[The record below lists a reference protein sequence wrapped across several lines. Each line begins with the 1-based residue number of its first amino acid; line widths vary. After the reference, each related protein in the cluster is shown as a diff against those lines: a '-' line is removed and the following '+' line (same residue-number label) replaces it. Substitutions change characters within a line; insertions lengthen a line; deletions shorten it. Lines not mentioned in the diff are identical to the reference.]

1 MKRSLTSPELALSLC
16 TSEASTAA
24 IRERV
29 ANLKLETSED
39 SMTEPSTI
47 DPDNGVESLP
57 VESKS
62 DEVFENKEKKVE
74 ASEGGLEAAKST
86 ESVVSPVKKPERT
99 PRKSLLIKNLL
110 SQAGICRNVE
120 KVSTFEERL
129 KEREKVIKMNEK
141 PTEQKQPSLVQSSKS
156 KSNKKTEKL
165 RRSNSSDS
173 LRDCK
178 TTDGSMKA
186 RFPLLEKFLDE
197 KNNSVVGDQKSF
209 VTGAL
214 DLSVSVP
221 QYRKFQQGDID
232 CCTYGDVSSR
242 SFYVKDDLRRF
253 FEKKALRWKNY
264 HKNLVDSHCHF
275 DMLFNK

>member
-1 MKRSLTSPELALSLC
+1 MKRSLTSQEIALSSA
-16 TSEASTAA
+16 SETSTAA
-24 IRERV
+24 IREKV
-29 ANLKLETSED
+29 DNLKLETSED
-39 SMTEPSTI
+39 STKQPSTI
-47 DPDNGVESLP
+47 NPDNSVESLP

-62 DEVFENKEKKVE
+62 DEVFENREANDEVLEK
-74 ASEGGLEAAKST
+74 GLEVA
-86 ESVVSPVKKPERT
+86 ESIENVVSPVKKPERT

-129 KEREKVIKMNEK
+129 KERENVIKMNEK
-141 PTEQKQPSLVQSSKS
+141 LMEQKQPLLVQSSKS
-156 KSNKKTEKL
+156 KPKKTEKL
-165 RRSNSSDS
+165 RRSNSTDS
-173 LRDCK
+173 LRDGK
-178 TTDGSMKA
+178 APDGSMKP
-186 RFPLLEKFLDE
+186 RFPMLEKFLDE
-197 KNNSVVGDQKSF
+197 KNNNVMGDQRSF

-232 CCTYGDVSSR
+232 CCTYDDVSSR

-253 FEKKALRWKNY
+253 FEKKALKWKNY